1 MREKR
6 GSKITILQRLTR
18 EHPLHTAG
26 IILALLILII
36 CSAGCTGTDGSPAQ
50 ESSDTWKTFEL
61 TDVRTGTVF
70 SLSSFDD
77 HPVLIQ
83 TFTITCPVCMRQQ
96 EEITRLHDS
105 GTVPFVMVGLDIDPN
120 GNSGSL
126 RSYTDRQGYYG
137 LYARSPPEMT
147 RLLADRFG
155 IPVLSPAQAPLIL
168 ICPDGNATLLPS
180 GIKTTDDLEKALSG
194 CG

>member
-1 MREKR
+1 MRKR
-6 GSKITILQRLTR
+6 PGNRMTILQRMNRRAYL
-18 EHPLHTAG
+18 PAAG
-26 IILALLILII
+26 IILSLLILFS
-36 CSAGCTGTDGSPAQ
+36 CFAGCIGTDGTEKNKSGDP
-50 ESSDTWKTFEL
+50 WKDIEL
-61 TDVRTGTVF
+61 TDVRTGTIF
-70 SLSSFDD
+70 SLSSFAD

-120 GNSGSL
+120 GNPASL

-147 RLLADRFG
+147 RLLAERFG
-155 IPVLSPAQAPLIL
+155 ITVLSPAQAPLIL

-180 GIKTTDDLEKALSG
+180 GIKTTDDLEKAISG
-194 CG
+194 C